1 MPKTNT
7 QGGKKKKRAKN
18 GIVENAKLETIDEPG
33 LEYGQIVKVLGNGR
47 FTVSCYSKKDGA
59 IDNTVND
66 FNLKDRVCIVC
77 GRMRK
82 RVWININDIVI
93 VSLRDFQNDKGD
105 IVHKYT
111 TDETKQLI
119 KLKVIPSIEMING
132 KKELLE
138 DVDFEISEHD
148 EEVENIEEYGENN

>member
-18 GIVENAKLETIDEPG
+18 GIVENAKLETISEPG
-33 LEYGQIVKVLGNGR
+33 LEYGQIVKILGNGR
-47 FTVSCYSKKDGA
+47 FTVSCYSKKDGTT
-59 IDNTVND
+59 DNTVND
-66 FNLKDRVCIVC
+66 FNLIERICIVC

-82 RVWININDIVI
+82 RVWINMNDIVI

-111 TDETKQLI
+111 IDETKQLI
-119 KLKVIPSIEMING
+119 KLKEIPSIEMILG
-132 KKELLE
+132 KTEFIE
-138 DVDFEISEHD
+138 DVDFELSEYNK
-148 EEVENIEEYGENN
+148 EEVEHNDE